1 MSDSSL
7 LLGTAIVEI
16 APDLTKLFAGFE
28 EAKAARDAFD
38 RAMVSGSDGLLKFN
52 TVTKDTGGA
61 LADQATKTK
70 ATTDSTRDATA
81 QIDKLTKA
89 QKESADA
96 SKAASS
102 ALETEAQKTERLS
115 QMVAR
120 SIDEMNKRDRLV
132 PASGRSL
139 ASGGRDL
146 ELEAA
151 QAAQMGLAGGGTA
164 AGGKIAAGVLDG
176 TATAAGAT
184 VAAKAIKVEAEAIE
198 ELGHKTKIS
207 SSAIREIIVLM
218 REAGRGDFGRMA
230 GSASLL
236 AQQLGLVEKAGGPL
250 LGTLGLITAAVGV
263 VGYAMISADADANKF
278 QNQLM
283 LTGNAAGLTA
293 DRLQDSA
300 ARVSNATNTSVAA
313 NERLIKSLA
322 ASNDFTRAQ
331 MESLA
336 TAAEK
341 LSKATGDSTD
351 DIIKDFG
358 KMAEGPTKYA
368 EAFQHAHV
376 GIITPV
382 QMEHIRQLEAR
393 GEKEQALAE
402 LIAAVTD
409 GITKNTVDNINI
421 MQRAWDG
428 FINAVSNGWH
438 NLQAMFK
445 DSTLE
450 ESIAEKTERI
460 NNLIRQQN
468 NPGPGSRIANYFN
481 PALAQARDAEIKQL
495 MQERSALQENL
506 NTQNKAAD
514 AQGRAAIATRAQTDA
529 NTRLN
534 GSYRGLIDN
543 QTRFTND
550 TVALKQTL
558 IDAAGLHGT
567 LDAATISVG
576 ALQAA
581 IAKKA
586 PGGIVEEM
594 GQKLPEAIEKLRKQ
608 DLPAAFAAD
617 AKAMRAAEAAAR
629 KLENAAEA
637 LEKRRQQAIQLLTEE
652 AATLGLVVPLYQDQA
667 ADLETVN
674 RAKAI
679 TIALS
684 RLKLSADSA
693 EGQSIATLTGKIFD
707 LNKAIDDET
716 KKRSMLA
723 EMREQTAN
731 LQTETRFLG
740 EYGEEVNALRIYQE
754 KVNQAIRDRIKL
766 TPQFLQSLAQEARAQ
781 ARAQKGLDD
790 KTLRRDYAG
799 DPNKPVSADEI
810 HGLDQTLGGK
820 FKRNDDL
827 KLLEQKIAREK
838 KVLEAARKAGL
849 KSEADYQKALL
860 AIDRQALE
868 EKTAILNAER
878 DMKIDS
884 AIGIAQSLESIAADA
899 FGKQSVAY
907 KIAFDVEKA
916 FTIAKAALAMQQDIS
931 QAAAKGFPQNIPLI
945 AMAVAEGAT
954 IISNIRS
961 IALSFADGGLVRG
974 PGSGTSDS
982 IQANLSDGEFVV
994 NAQSTAKYRA
1004 EIEAIN
1010 AGRPIQGVGR
1020 PVANDR
1026 GPSIT
1031 INNMHS
1037 GVDHDVSYGVSMN
1050 DVVITARRVLHEEG
1064 PGVIGR
1070 DMQRQN
1076 SPTSKALTRS
1086 KNVVARRS

>member
-38 RAMVSGSDGLLKFN
+38 RAMVAGSDGLLKFN
-52 TVTKDTGGA
+52 AATKDKSA
-61 LADQATKTK
+61 SCVYAKVTK
-70 ATTDSTRDATA
+70 ATTDTTRDATA
-81 QIDKLTKA
+81 QLDKLTKA

-96 SKAASS
+96 SKATSA

-120 SIDEMNKRDRLV
+120 SIDEMQQRNRLV
-132 PASGRSL
+132 PATGRSL
-139 ASGGRDL
+139 ATGGRDL

-151 QAAQMGLAGGGTA
+151 QAAQMGLTGGGSA

-184 VAAKAIKVEAEAIE
+184 AAAKALKVEAEAVE
-198 ELGHKTKIS
+198 ELGTKTKIS
-207 SSAIREIIVLM
+207 SSAIREMIVLA
-218 REAGRGDFGRMA
+218 REAGRSDFTRMA

-236 AQQLGLVEKAGGPL
+236 AQNLGLIEKAGPGV
-250 LGTLGLITAAVGV
+250 LGMLAVTAVAVGV
-263 VGYAMISADADANKF
+263 IGTAMVEADKEANQF
-278 QNQLM
+278 QNQLN

-293 DRLQDSA
+293 DRMMDSA
-300 ARVSNATNTSVAA
+300 IRVAEATHTSVAS
-313 NERLIKSLA
+313 NEALIKNLA
-322 ASNDFTRAQ
+322 ATNDFTRQ
-331 MESLA
+331 QIESLA
-336 TAAEK
+336 TAAQE
-341 LSKATGDSTD
+341 LAKATGGSAD
-351 DIIKDFG
+351 DILKDFE
-358 KMAEGPTKYA
+358 KMAQGPTKYA
-368 EAFQHAHV
+368 EEFQHAHV

-382 QMEHIRQLEAR
+382 QMEHIRQLEER
-393 GEKEQALAE
+393 GQKEQALAE
-402 LIAAVTD
+402 LIAIVTD
-409 GITKNTVDNINI
+409 GIAKNTVDNINI
-421 MQRAWDG
+421 MQKAWDG
-428 FINAVSNGWH
+428 FINAVSNGWTNIKH
-438 NLQAMFK
+438 MFA

-450 ESIAEKTERI
+450 EQIGEKTERI

-468 NPGPGSRIANYFN
+468 NPGPGSRIANAIN
-481 PALAQARDAEIKQL
+481 PALSIARDAEIKQL
-495 MQERSALQENL
+495 IQERSALQENL
-506 NTQNKAAD
+506 NTQDKAAD
-514 AQGRAAIATRAQTDA
+514 AQGRAAVATRAQTDA
-529 NTRLN
+529 NAKLN
-534 GSYRGLIDN
+534 TTYRGLIDN

-550 TVALKQTL
+550 TTALKQTL
-558 IDAAGLHGT
+558 IDAAGLHGQ
-567 LDAATISVG
+567 LDATTTSVS

-581 IAKKA
+581 IAKKS
-586 PGGIVEEM
+586 PGGLVEEM
-594 GQKLPEAIEKLRKQ
+594 SDKLPAAIERLRKQ

-637 LEKRRQQAIQLLTEE
+637 LEKRRQQAIQSLTEE
-652 AATLGLVVPLYQDQA
+652 AATLGLVVPLYMNQS
-667 ADLETVN
+667 ADLDSVN

-716 KKRSMLA
+716 KKRRTLD
-723 EMREQTAN
+723 EMRQKTAD
-731 LQTETRFLG
+731 LKVEASMVGQ
-740 EYGEEVNALRIYQE
+740 YGEEVNALAIYQE
-754 KVNQAIRDRIKL
+754 KVNQAIRDHIKL
-766 TPQFLQSLAQEARAQ
+766 TPEYLASLSREAKAQ
-781 ARAQKGLDD
+781 AAAQAGLDA
-790 KTLRRDYAG
+790 KKLRNDYAG
-799 DPNKPVSADEI
+799 DPNKPTSADEI
-810 HGLDQTLGGK
+810 HGLNQTLGGR
-820 FKRNDDL
+820 FKRDDDL
-827 KLLEQKIAREK
+827 KVLQQKIAREK
-838 KVLEAARKAGL
+838 KVLDDAHKAGL
-849 KSEADYQKALL
+849 VSEAEYQKKLK
-860 AIDRQALE
+860 AIDQQALE

-878 DMKIDS
+878 DMKIDG

-931 QAAAKGFPQNIPLI
+931 QAISKGFPQNIPLI

-961 IALSFADGGLVRG
+961 IALSFADGGMVRG

-982 IQANLSDGEFVV
+982 IPANLSDGEFVV

-1010 AGRPIQGVGR
+1010 AGRPLQGVGR
-1020 PVANDR
+1020 PAANDR

-1031 INNMHS
+1031 VNNMHG
-1037 GVDHDVSYGVSMN
+1037 GVDIDVSRGMTMN

-1086 KNVVARRS
+1086 KNVVARRT